1 MIDGWMDGWM
11 RMSTVCTSITCCFLD
26 LKSQRMNRS
35 LCLFCR
41 SLSLCL
47 SLSRRLHTHTR
58 FVATCYPYGP
68 SVVRFDVLPPLR
80 LTLSLSLQ
88 NSTTNDIYMLKVKD
102 IYIYIYIYDTFV
114 SNKLQT
120 SSNNNK
126 QQQPH
131 PECHFCFFGRL
142 PKKIITSPEIIF
154 SGVATTQ
161 IDGNFTIYRFHTF
174 SLGMGDCGVFGFVV
188 AGSMHKKGNFVHS
201 R

>member
-68 SVVRFDVLPPLR
+68 SVVRFDVRPPLR
-80 LTLSLSLQ
+80 RVSLNSLSLSLLSRTVQ
-88 NSTTNDIYMLKVKD
+88 QMIFICWKSM
-102 IYIYIYIYDTFV
+102 IYIYIPSFP
-114 SNKLQT
+114 
-120 SSNNNK
+120 NNK
-126 QQQPH
+126 QQ
-131 PECHFCFFGRL
+131 
-142 PKKIITSPEIIF
+142 TTT
-154 SGVATTQ
+154 SGV
-161 IDGNFTIYRFHTF
+161 
-174 SLGMGDCGVFGFVV
+174 SLLLFLKCGWY
-188 AGSMHKKGNFVHS
+188 
-201 R
+201 